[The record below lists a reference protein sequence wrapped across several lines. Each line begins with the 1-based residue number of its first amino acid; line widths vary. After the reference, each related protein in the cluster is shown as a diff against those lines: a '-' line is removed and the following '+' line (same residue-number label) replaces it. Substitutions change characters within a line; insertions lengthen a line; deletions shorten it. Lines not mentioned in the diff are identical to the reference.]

1 MSSMRATTVKSS
13 ATVAIPLG
21 VAATMDAC
29 GETTPTGF
37 AAAVGVGPGN
47 RENDEY
53 RGKAERHTA
62 AELDEALGVARDL
75 HAGCCQPLRSPRME
89 RLQTTLTRARDGVV
103 GLGRSPIRPPYRRR
117 RCSTRVL

>member
-13 ATVAIPLG
+13 STVAIPL
-21 VAATMDAC
+21 ASQRQWTPC

-53 RGKAERHTA
+53 RGKAERHS
-62 AELDEALGVARDL
+62 G
-75 HAGCCQPLRSPRME
+75 
-89 RLQTTLTRARDGVV
+89 RA
-103 GLGRSPIRPPYRRR
+103 
-117 RCSTRVL
+117 